1 LWFVIVE
8 FFNIRLTKT
17 RSKFTIRTIK
27 VVKKELLVKNMVR
40 SRRRG
45 EEVRQFILENI
56 VKNPKNI
63 VLLTSNKFKI
73 TRQAVNKHINLLVN
87 QGAVLG
93 EGTTRNRRYSLC
105 PILKKEMTYSLEGI
119 LEEDFVWRD
128 DILPL
133 LSEFPENVVDI
144 WNYCFTEM
152 LNNAIDHSSGKR
164 VIVQVI
170 KTAIDTDIMIYDDG
184 EGIFKKIQRELDL
197 HDESHAILEL
207 SKGKLTTDPAKHT
220 GEGIFFSSRMVDDFS
235 ILSGKTFFSH
245 HHTDEKDWIMD
256 RQKFQDGTGIFMKM
270 KNNISRTVKNIFDR
284 YTSDDDYGFNKTIIP
299 VRLAQYGDESLVSRS
314 QAKRLLARVDRF
326 KTVIFDFSE
335 VDTIGQA
342 FADEIFRVFT
352 LKNKEIDILHI
363 NANKDVEK
371 MIIRALLNK

>member
-1 LWFVIVE
+1 
-8 FFNIRLTKT
+8 
-17 RSKFTIRTIK
+17 
-27 VVKKELLVKNMVR
+27 MVR
-40 SRRRG
+40 LRRRG
-45 EEVRQFILENI
+45 EDVRQFILENI
-56 VKNPKNI
+56 GKNPQNI
-63 VLLTSNKFKI
+63 AILTSNKFKI
-73 TRQAVNKHINLLVN
+73 SRQAVNKHINALAN
-87 QGAVLG
+87 QKIISI
-93 EGTTRNRRYSLC
+93 EGITKNRCYSLC
-105 PILKKEMTYSLEGI
+105 PVLKNEKTYL
-119 LEEDFVWRD
+119 LDNTLQEDFVWRD

-133 LSEFPENVVDI
+133 LSEFPKNVIDI
-144 WNYCFTEM
+144 WSYCFTEM
-152 LNNAIDHSSGKR
+152 LNNAIDHSSGSR

-245 HHTDEKDWIMD
+245 HHTDDKDWILE
-256 RQKFQDGTGIFMKM
+256 RQKFQNGTGVFMKM
-270 KNNISRTVKNIFDR
+270 KNNISRTVKNVFDK
-284 YTSDDDYGFNKTIIP
+284 YTSDDDFGFNKTIIP
-299 VRLAQYGDESLVSRS
+299 VRLAQYGDELLVSRS

-326 KTVIFDFSE
+326 KIVILDFSE
-335 VDTIGQA
+335 VSAIGQA

-352 LKNKEIDILHI
+352 LKNKEINILHI

-371 MIIRALLNK
+371 MIIHAILNKQP